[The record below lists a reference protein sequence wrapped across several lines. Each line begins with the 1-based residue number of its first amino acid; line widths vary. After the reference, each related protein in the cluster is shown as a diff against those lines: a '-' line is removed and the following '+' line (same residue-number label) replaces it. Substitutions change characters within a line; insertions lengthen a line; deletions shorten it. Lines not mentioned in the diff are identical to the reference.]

1 MENIKKEFREINSF
15 HLTSFLAWTFL
26 NFLAHCG
33 EIERGLKMF
42 SIHEKLNRNKSL
54 QCDTYKS
61 FSVIVIS
68 AKSCLVMDR
77 RVPENRVLEVSR
89 RNGFLKGKWRN
100 FEKSSNIP

>member
-1 MENIKKEFREINSF
+1 MTASNILLSRKDSKLVGNRER
-15 HLTSFLAWTFL
+15 
-26 NFLAHCG
+26 G
-33 EIERGLKMF
+33 RGLKMF

-77 RVPENRVLEVSR
+77 RVPENRGLEVSR